1 MMDKT
6 KSAILHSALTLFL
19 ENGYKKTTIRE
30 IVNHSGV
37 LIGSIYYYFKNK
49 DDIFRSLIVD
59 LFSLVDE
66 YTNIYISPI
75 NSPVCKYAVSCTLE
89 LYIVDMNERAAELIF
104 EGYNSPS
111 ILDSLVKHAA
121 MRSEKIFEEYNPA
134 FNSSDYCRL
143 TLAIKGV
150 TRNFVENRWSND
162 SFSLESVIDTLLD
175 ISLRAYNVP
184 ADEIVQ
190 TKQYIKNNEEQIRKA
205 ANALIHQALPSK

>member
-6 KSAILHSALTLFL
+6 KSAILDSALALFI
-19 ENGYKKTTIRE
+19 EKGYKKTTIRE

-49 DDIFRSLIVD
+49 DDIFHSLIVD
-59 LFSLVDE
+59 VFSLVDE
-66 YTNIYISPI
+66 YTNIHISPI
-75 NSPVCKYAVSCTLE
+75 NSPVCKYAVACTLE
-89 LYIVDMNERAAELIF
+89 LYIADMNEHGAELIC

-121 MRSEKIFEEYNPA
+121 MRSERIFEEYNPA
-134 FNSSDYCRL
+134 LNFSDYCRL

-150 TRNFVENRWSND
+150 TRNFIENLRSND
-162 SFSLESVIDTLLD
+162 SFPMESVIDTLLD
-175 ISLRAYNVP
+175 ISLRTYNVP

-190 TKQYIKNNEEQIRKA
+190 TKQYIKNNEEQLRKA
-205 ANALIHQALPSK
+205 ANALMHQALPRK